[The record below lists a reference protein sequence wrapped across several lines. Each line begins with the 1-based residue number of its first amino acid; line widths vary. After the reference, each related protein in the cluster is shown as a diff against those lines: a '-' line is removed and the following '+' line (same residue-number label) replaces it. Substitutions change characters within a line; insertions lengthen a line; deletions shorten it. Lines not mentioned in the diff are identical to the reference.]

1 MRPPRPPDQEERLH
15 RLEIAGLAL
24 LVAAALGLVACDG
37 DTAET
42 NDYVDEV
49 NKVTS
54 TLQSGLAEV
63 GTGAT
68 VDSPD
73 QAAAVFE
80 DFAGR
85 IETATTDLE
94 GITAPDDVAALQDEI
109 VASLRTLEDEATG
122 AANEIRA
129 GGAASIAG
137 VAAQFLVEG
146 NRIGTEI
153 DSTIGEIN
161 AEL

>member
-1 MRPPRPPDQEERLH
+1 LLRPG
-15 RLEIAGLAL
+15 IAGLAL
-24 LVAAALGLVACDG
+24 LAAASLALAACG
-37 DTAET
+37 DTAEN

-54 TLQSGLAEV
+54 TLQSGLTEV
-63 GTGAT
+63 GNGAN

-73 QAAAVFE
+73 QAASVFE

-85 IETATTDLE
+85 IETAATDLE
-94 GITAPDDVAALQDEI
+94 GITAPDDVAGLQDEI

-122 AANEIRA
+122 AANEIRG
-129 GGAASIAG
+129 GGAGAIPG
-137 VAAQFLVEG
+137 VAAQFLVEA

-161 AEL
+161 AELQG

>member
-1 MRPPRPPDQEERLH
+1 LSRPA
-15 RLEIAGLAL
+15 ISGLAL
-24 LVAAALGLVACDG
+24 FVAVSVGLVACDD
-37 DTAET
+37 DTAEK

-54 TLQSGLAEV
+54 TLQSGLTEV
-63 GTGAT
+63 GSGAT
-68 VDSPD
+68 VESPD

-80 DFAGR
+80 EFAGTL
-85 IETATTDLE
+85 ETAVTDLE
-94 GITAPDDVAALQDEI
+94 EVSAPEGVADLQDEI
-109 VASLRTLEDEATG
+109 VNDLRTLEDEATG

-129 GGAASIAG
+129 GSGAAIPG
-137 VAAQFLVEG
+137 VAAQFLVEA

-161 AEL
+161 STLQG

>member
-1 MRPPRPPDQEERLH
+1 LP

-37 DTAET
+37 NTAES

-49 NKVTS
+49 NKVTA
-54 TLQSGLAEV
+54 TLQSGLTEV
-63 GTGAT
+63 GNGAN

-80 DFAGR
+80 EFAGQ
-85 IETATTDLE
+85 IETAAADLE
-94 GITAPDDVAALQDEI
+94 GITAPDDVAGLQDEI

-122 AANEIRA
+122 AANEIRT
-129 GGAASIAG
+129 GGAAAIPG
-137 VAAQFLVEG
+137 VAAQFLVEA

-161 AEL
+161 SELQG

>member
-1 MRPPRPPDQEERLH
+1 LPRPA
-15 RLEIAGLAL
+15 IAALAL
-24 LVAAALGLVACDG
+24 LAIPLGLVACDG

-49 NKVTS
+49 NEVTA

-63 GTGAT
+63 GSGGT

-80 DFAGR
+80 EFAGQL
-85 IETATTDLE
+85 ETAVSDLE
-94 GITAPDDVAALQDEI
+94 EIGAPEGVAELQDQIVEDLRTLQDE
-109 VASLRTLEDEATG
+109 ATS
-122 AANEIRA
+122 AANEIRT
-129 GGAASIAG
+129 GGASAVAG
-137 VAAQFLVEG
+137 VAAQFLVEA
-146 NRIGTEI
+146 NRIGTEV

-161 AEL
+161 AELQG